1 MQTLVQQFLQTEL
14 WAALLDNTDS
24 ITMLASCH
32 APQEEVSIGKKE
44 TTFAK
49 IGQAVCLMVLD
60 LCFSSSSVGLL
71 CCKWFP
77 LAWCYPTSR
86 YYFSFPQTAC
96 VLG

>member
-44 TTFAK
+44 RTFAK
-49 IGQAVCLMVLD
+49 MGHAVCLMVLD
-60 LCFSSSSVGLL
+60 SCASRALL
-71 CCKWFP
+71 
-77 LAWCYPTSR
+77 
-86 YYFSFPQTAC
+86 
-96 VLG
+96 